1 LQTEAIRIEEA
12 EVQQNPPLS
21 SSKVGKITA
30 LWALSE
36 SALGRILHALKFPF
50 RGMIISSVAI
60 ILISIIILISM
71 IARFSDKRG
80 QIIKSTI
87 LVILIKAAISPHSPL
102 TAYLSVFL
110 QGLLGE
116 LFFFTKKFKMLSSL
130 LLGITV
136 SFLNGFQKVLVLTLI
151 YGMTLWETV
160 DDFLNYIAEK
170 WFMFNNSDPIDF
182 SALLIGFYVGI
193 HLILGVIAGILA
205 YTIPNSVEEKLKEPS
220 LIIPLIERKENERK
234 FRRKKKSK
242 WLKPS
247 ALLIFIL
254 SVIIILASY
263 LYPETSRFDVNA
275 IIIMLVRSVL
285 IMAVWFFMVAP
296 RITNFLKKYLHK
308 KQNKY
313 VKEFNSFVSFMPN
326 LKILVASAWKSSSKF
341 KRVKRIKLFLITC
354 LVYLLNDYEYSS
366 SSQTSN

>member
-1 LQTEAIRIEEA
+1 MITEDEEA
-12 EVQQNPPLS
+12 EVHQNPLLS
-21 SSKVGKITA
+21 SSKVEKITA

-36 SALGRILHALKFPF
+36 SALGGILHALKFPF

-60 ILISIIILISM
+60 ILISM

-80 QIIKSTI
+80 QIVKSTI

-102 TAYLSVFL
+102 TAYLAVFL

-116 LFFFTKKFKMLSSL
+116 LFFFTKKFKMLSAL

-151 YGMTLWETV
+151 YGMTLWATV

-170 WFMFNNSDPIDF
+170 WFMFSISDPIDF
-182 SALLIGFYVGI
+182 SVLLISVYVGI
-193 HLILGVIAGILA
+193 HVLLGVIAGIMA
-205 YTIPNSVEEKLKEPS
+205 YTIPNRVEEKLKEPS
-220 LIIPLIERKENERK
+220 FMIPLMEQKANEQKIKRKRK
-234 FRRKKKSK
+234 RK

-247 ALLIFIL
+247 ALVIFIL
-254 SVIIILASY
+254 SVILILASY
-263 LYPETSRFDVNA
+263 LYPETSKFDVSA
-275 IIIMLVRSVL
+275 IIIMLARSVL
-285 IMAVWFFMVAP
+285 IMVIWFFFIAP
-296 RITNFLKKYLHK
+296 RITNYLKKYLYK

-313 VKEFNSFVSFMPN
+313 AKEFTSFISFMPN
-326 LKILVASAWKSSSKF
+326 LKILVASAWKTSSKF
-341 KRVKRIKLFLITC
+341 KRVKRLKLFLITC

-366 SSQTSN
+366 VHQISN

>member
-1 LQTEAIRIEEA
+1 LQREIIRNEDV
-12 EVQQNPPLS
+12 EVYQNLLLS
-21 SSKVGKITA
+21 SSKVEKITA

-36 SALGRILHALKFPF
+36 SALGGVLHALKFPF
-50 RGMIISSVAI
+50 RGMIISSVA
-60 ILISIIILISM
+60 IILISM

-102 TAYLSVFL
+102 TAYLAVFL

-116 LFFFTKKFKMLSSL
+116 LFFITKKFKMLSSL

-136 SFLNGFQKVLVLTLI
+136 SLLNGFQKVLVLTLI

-160 DDFLNYIAEK
+160 NDLLNYIAEK
-170 WFMFNNSDPIDF
+170 WFMFNISNPIDF
-182 SALLIGFYVGI
+182 SVLLISFYVGI

-220 LIIPLIERKENERK
+220 FMIPLIERKENGQK
-234 FRRKKKSK
+234 IRRKKKSK

-247 ALLIFIL
+247 ALVIFIL
-254 SVIIILASY
+254 SVILIIASY
-263 LYPETSRFDVNA
+263 LYPETGRFDVNA

-285 IMAVWFFMVAP
+285 IMVIWFFIIAP
-296 RITNFLKKYLHK
+296 RITNYLKKYLNK

-313 VKEFNSFVSFMPN
+313 AKEFSSFVSFMPN
-326 LKILVASAWKSSSKF
+326 LKILVASALKASSKF
-341 KRVKRIKLFLITC
+341 KKVKRIKLFLITC
-354 LVYLLNDYEYSS
+354 LVYLLNDYENYSY
-366 SSQTSN
+366 QSNQ